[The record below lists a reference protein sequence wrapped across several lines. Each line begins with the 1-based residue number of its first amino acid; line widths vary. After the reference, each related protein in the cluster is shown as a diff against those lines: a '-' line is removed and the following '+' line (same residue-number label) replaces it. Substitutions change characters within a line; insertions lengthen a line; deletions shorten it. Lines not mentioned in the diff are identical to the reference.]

1 MRDDLDLAVFL
12 HFPKV
17 SREMSSLQGML
28 LGSSGGD
35 ALGMGCSGGTS
46 GLWEQS
52 VGSWNPVPPSHLH
65 VCMVQAWQLDAG
77 LPPNLWNG
85 NVGRYKEGCFQS
97 LWALLGFMGPWLLEW
112 EWLPRG
118 NACTFPSRS
127 GLGGLRRERWLGRA
141 GQEQG
146 WFSFCAW
153 LMFWLRFWH

>member
-28 LGSSGGD
+28 LGSSGED

-65 VCMVQAWQLDAG
+65 VCMVLVWQLDAG
-77 LPPNLWNG
+77 LPPSLWNG
-85 NVGRYKEGCFQS
+85 NVGRYREEGRDAFKVCGPCWT
-97 LWALLGFMGPWLLEW
+97 LWGHGCLNGNGSPEVMPAPSPLVQVWVAS
-112 EWLPRG
+112 RG
-118 NACTFPSRS
+118 RGGWAEQARSKVDFPSV
-127 GLGGLRRERWLGRA
+127 
-141 GQEQG
+141 
-146 WFSFCAW
+146 
-153 LMFWLRFWH
+153 HD